1 MDCGYTQQIRER
13 IQNAPDGRVF
23 VSSDF
28 ADIADSNTIKQ
39 ILSRLVRDGELRRII
54 RGVFDRPRYSKLLNE
69 FVTPDVDEVAKA
81 LARSYHWT
89 IAPSGIIALN
99 MLGLSTQIPAK
110 WSYISDGPYKTYEL
124 GKIEIEFKH
133 RTNKEIAGL
142 SPISILVIQ
151 ALKTIK
157 KENITDKTIRILS
170 RRLSKEQ
177 KIALLAE
184 GKEATDWIYE
194 VIKKICKGEKED
206 A

>member
-39 ILSRLVRDGELRRII
+39 ILSRLVR
-54 RGVFDRPRYSKLLNE
+54 DRPRYSKLLNE

-170 RRLSKEQ
+170 RRLSKEH